1 MLSVLLVPLLATGCG
16 ASSTEAGQEVTDTS
30 ADYVADFDVLG
41 GSGPEAALLSEIVAK
56 TRPPELRSVSIGPI
70 ADDAVPAGADA
81 ETVPETK
88 WLTFEYTVGDKLGA
102 VVEAF
107 WRGAVAATG
116 YRRAAEERGLPLIRG
131 YTIRSRTADGELV
144 QDEVAIISSTAFEWD
159 GKPASTDVEPLRARL
174 SEETSASVEVLS
186 LEVAEPGG
194 AAPVITL
201 ETSDPQATLDD
212 DKGELRFVGRLSM
225 YEGYMVRLVDPN
237 GELVWI
243 RASANRAGAA
253 MSWVRADLRSPL

>member
-1 MLSVLLVPLLATGCG
+1 VLAIALVAAGCG
-16 ASSTEAGQEVTDTS
+16 AASSDPSGEGLTDTS
-30 ADYVADFDVLG
+30 EAFVADFDVLG

-56 TRPPELRSVSIGPI
+56 TRPPELSSVSIGPI
-70 ADDAVPAGADA
+70 ADDAVPPGAEA
-81 ETVPETK
+81 ETVSGTK
-88 WLTFEYTVGDKLGA
+88 WLTFEYVVTPDEDA
-102 VVEAF
+102 RVEAF

-116 YRRAAEERGLPLIRG
+116 YRRAAEEQGLPLIRG
-131 YTIRSRTADGELV
+131 YTIRSRAADGELV

-174 SEETSASVEVLS
+174 SEETSANVRVLS

-201 ETSDPQATLDD
+201 ETSEPEALFDQDQGD
-212 DKGELRFVGRLSM
+212 LRFVGDLGM
-225 YEGYMVRLVDPN
+225 YEGDLIRIVDQN

-243 RASANRAGAA
+243 GASATRAGAG
-253 MSWVRADLRSPL
+253 MSWTRPDLRSPP